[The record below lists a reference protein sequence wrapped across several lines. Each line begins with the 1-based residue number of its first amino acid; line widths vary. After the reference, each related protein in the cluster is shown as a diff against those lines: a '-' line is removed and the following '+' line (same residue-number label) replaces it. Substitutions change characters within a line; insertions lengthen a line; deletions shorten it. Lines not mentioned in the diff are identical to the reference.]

1 MVRIRD
7 WRVGFLTAMLLL
19 MALRQSLTF
28 VSGVGVGEDLS
39 AEVPALAVSIMSF
52 LAVLFIERILTKNT
66 RTVLALRESQE
77 RYRSLVED
85 QVDLVCQSE
94 PDGTLTFVNNSYAD
108 YFGRSPEDLV
118 GSSFVDLVPEEERE
132 GIRKY
137 LKSFGPEKTVSNI
150 LHEVVDA
157 GGQRRWQEWTDHA
170 FLDESGNVTGLQSIG
185 RDVTERK
192 LAEDALRQSEEL
204 NRRIIEAIPGGV
216 VHVSRDGRVLKAN
229 EEARELLGVS
239 ESQLSSVSIVDL
251 EPWTVFENG
260 VTCPAEEYPATRC
273 LRTGE
278 AVEPLVLGTLRPTGE
293 ISWAIYTAVPVQDL
307 DSGELE
313 GVVVT
318 FLDITARKVA
328 EDALRDSEAN
338 QRALVQAVPDAMF
351 RVTKEGVYR
360 DFVPADGFEVL
371 MDPKDFIGK
380 ALHDT
385 LPPILAARA
394 MKAVREAL
402 RTNQMQVFEY
412 ELQPTSD
419 VRYYEAR
426 VVPDRAESVLCLVR
440 DVTDRHLAEIEGQ
453 ELLVELEAKNRELER
468 FARTVSHDLKSPLI
482 TIRGFIEVLADDRS
496 TASERAQQA
505 IDRINAAAHTML
517 NLLDELLELARIG
530 RFVSPL
536 EEVPLGE
543 LVRSAVDQVA
553 GRIVKAGVKVNIQPD
568 LPEVYCDRVRLLQVL
583 QNLIENAVKFMGDQE
598 RPRIEIGA
606 SRRERDVIC
615 WVRDNGSGIDKSNL
629 DRVFGIFDRLHRDI
643 EGTGIGLALVK
654 RIIEIHGGK
663 IWAESPGLG
672 RGSTLFFTLPGRQA
686 GQGESS
692 VPAA

>member
-1 MVRIRD
+1 M
-7 WRVGFLTAMLLL
+7 
-19 MALRQSLTF
+19 
-28 VSGVGVGEDLS
+28 
-39 AEVPALAVSIMSF
+39 
-52 LAVLFIERILTKNT
+52 
-66 RTVLALRESQE
+66 
-77 RYRSLVED
+77 
-85 QVDLVCQSE
+85 
-94 PDGTLTFVNNSYAD
+94 
-108 YFGRSPEDLV
+108 
-118 GSSFVDLVPEEERE
+118 
-132 GIRKY
+132 
-137 LKSFGPEKTVSNI
+137 
-150 LHEVVDA
+150 
-157 GGQRRWQEWTDHA
+157 
-170 FLDESGNVTGLQSIG
+170 
-185 RDVTERK
+185 
-192 LAEDALRQSEEL
+192 
-204 NRRIIEAIPGGV
+204 
-216 VHVSRDGRVLKAN
+216 
-229 EEARELLGVS
+229 
-239 ESQLSSVSIVDL
+239 
-251 EPWTVFENG
+251 
-260 VTCPAEEYPATRC
+260 
-273 LRTGE
+273 
-278 AVEPLVLGTLRPTGE
+278 
-293 ISWAIYTAVPVQDL
+293 
-307 DSGELE
+307 
-313 GVVVT
+313 
-318 FLDITARKVA
+318 A

-553 GRIVKAGVKVNIQPD
+553 GRIVKAGVKVDIQPD

>member
-1 MVRIRD
+1 M
-7 WRVGFLTAMLLL
+7 GFLTAMLLL

-157 GGQRRWQEWTDHA
+157 SGQRRWQEWTDHA

-686 GQGESS
+686 GHGESS